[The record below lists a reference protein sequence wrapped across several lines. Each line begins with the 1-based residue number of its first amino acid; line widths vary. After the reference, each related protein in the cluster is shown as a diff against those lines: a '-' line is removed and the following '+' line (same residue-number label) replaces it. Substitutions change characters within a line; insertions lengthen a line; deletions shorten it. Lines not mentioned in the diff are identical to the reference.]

1 MWQLYRWGRVTAI
14 FLSRESAIS
23 KYYMSRVTA
32 QLFSQTLVFAPQ
44 TNYSLRLQLP
54 FEMQLAKIGNNR
66 VWVSQ
71 HFFFSDK
78 QFNLSQ
84 PFFRNAT
91 QIGNIKQGLSESSA
105 FHINNSNHLQSWNT
119 TGRNNGASVSRLF
132 GSFSSSDKQVKTS
145 RNFPFCHRAPD
156 LWHRVGLIKDHV
168 VPVFAKI
175 NISKDIF
182 VEAQIL

>member
-1 MWQLYRWGRVTAI
+1 MTAI

-32 QLFSQTLVFAPQ
+32 QLFSQTLV
-44 TNYSLRLQLP
+44 SRLRLNILFVCSCP
-54 FEMQLAKIGNNR
+54 LRNATGKNR
-66 VWVSQ
+66 QQQSLSESAL
-71 HFFFSDK
+71 FSDK

-91 QIGNIKQGLSESSA
+91 QIGNIKQGLSESPLLQRKNSTHLRSCS
-105 FHINNSNHLQSWNT
+105 FINANGKINWASLSQLFFLFRQTSQNISQLSLFPSGPRFVTQS
-119 TGRNNGASVSRLF
+119 RFNN
-132 GSFSSSDKQVKTS
+132 
-145 RNFPFCHRAPD
+145 
-156 LWHRVGLIKDHV
+156 V

-182 VEAQIL
+182 VEAQIF

>member
-32 QLFSQTLVFAPQ
+32 QLFSQTLV
-44 TNYSLRLQLP
+44 SRLRLNILFVCSCP
-54 FEMQLAKIGNNR
+54 LRNATGKNR
-66 VWVSQ
+66 QQQSLSESAL
-71 HFFFSDK
+71 FSDK